1 MNNWKIVKAKDFIK
15 FNPNLKIHKGQ
26 VGKKVAMDKIIP
38 WTKFISEYEN
48 APYSG
53 GAKFQNND
61 TLLARIT
68 PCLENG
74 KTAFVDFL
82 DEQEIGFG
90 STEFIVLRAKDNISD
105 PNYVYY
111 LATSD
116 KFREIA
122 IKSMVGS
129 SGRQRVQLDVLKEC
143 EFPLPPLN
151 QQKEIVS
158 LLIAIDAKIQCN
170 GEINDNLDALLVC
183 LFRQMISNHPNSADW
198 DKRSL
203 TEIANYKNG
212 LAMQRYR
219 PQNGELDLPVL
230 KIRELGQ
237 GACLED
243 SERCS
248 AKIDPSLIVEDGDVI
263 FSWSGTLLVKIWAGG
278 KAGLNQHL
286 FKVSSDEFP
295 KWFYYMWTRHHLR
308 KFVAVASAKATTMG
322 HIKRE
327 DLDSSEVFIP
337 PENEFERLN
346 AIFKPLME
354 KIIQLNVENRKL
366 VKLRDSLLPKLLSGE
381 VELH

>member
-1 MNNWKIVKAKDFIK
+1 
-15 FNPNLKIHKGQ
+15 
-26 VGKKVAMDKIIP
+26 
-38 WTKFISEYEN
+38 
-48 APYSG
+48 
-53 GAKFQNND
+53 
-61 TLLARIT
+61 
-68 PCLENG
+68 
-74 KTAFVDFL
+74 
-82 DEQEIGFG
+82 
-90 STEFIVLRAKDNISD
+90 
-105 PNYVYY
+105 
-111 LATSD
+111 
-116 KFREIA
+116 
-122 IKSMVGS
+122 
-129 SGRQRVQLDVLKEC
+129 
-143 EFPLPPLN
+143 
-151 QQKEIVS
+151 
-158 LLIAIDAKIQCN
+158 
-170 GEINDNLDALLVC
+170 
-183 LFRQMISNHPNSADW
+183 MISNHPNSADW

-248 AKIDPSLIVEDGDVI
+248 AKIDPSVIVEDGDII

-295 KWFYYMWTRHHLR
+295 KWFYYMWTRNHLR

-337 PENEFERLN
+337 PENEFVRLN

-366 VKLRDSLLPKLLSGE
+366 AKLRDSLLPKLLSGE